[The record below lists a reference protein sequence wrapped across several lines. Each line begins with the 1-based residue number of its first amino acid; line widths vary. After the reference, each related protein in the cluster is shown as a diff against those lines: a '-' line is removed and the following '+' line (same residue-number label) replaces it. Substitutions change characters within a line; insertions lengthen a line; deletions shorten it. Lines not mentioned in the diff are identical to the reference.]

1 VRCAS
6 TGAERRGGGL
16 CADPAYVVIPQAKN
30 KQTRNKKAIQAKNN
44 RPTSLLFP
52 PLFFRCPLRRLWAV
66 CGHATAC
73 GHPQLAVGSSFT
85 S

>member
-1 VRCAS
+1 
-6 TGAERRGGGL
+6 
-16 CADPAYVVIPQAKN
+16 
-30 KQTRNKKAIQAKNN
+30 
-44 RPTSLLFP
+44 
-52 PLFFRCPLRRLWAV
+52 LRRLWAV